1 MAELSSVEIE
11 ILKCFERGDTRAMD
25 LLYENYA
32 DTLYGIALKM
42 VGDEAKAQDILQ
54 ESFVKIW
61 KRSRQYNAS
70 KGRLFTWLLTI
81 VRNQSIDYIR
91 KQDRRGE
98 IQGSSNDVYLKNMDS
113 GDSDLSVNHD
123 IAKVL
128 KELDKE
134 KRELIEHSFILGY
147 THPEIA
153 EKFNIPLGTV
163 KTKIRGAMQNLRE
176 IFGNGR

>member
-1 MAELSSVEIE
+1 MAELSSVEKE

-25 LLYENYA
+25 LLYDNYA
-32 DTLYGIALKM
+32 DTLYGIALKI

-61 KRSRQYNAS
+61 KRSRHYDAS

-81 VRNQSIDYIR
+81 VRNQSIDFIR
-91 KQDRRGE
+91 KRDRRGE
-98 IQGSSNDVYLKNMDS
+98 IQGSSNDVHLQNVES
-113 GDSDLSVNHD
+113 GDVDVSVKHD
-123 IAKVL
+123 IGKVL
-128 KELDKE
+128 KELDKD

-153 EKFNIPLGTV
+153 EKFDIPLGTV
-163 KTKIRGAMQNLRE
+163 KTKIRAAMHNLRE